1 MCATPVSWAPAFR
14 QQVVASS
21 SKGWSVFPH
30 RGQMRLQV
38 REGLGSSSVILPYPW
53 QASATGDA
61 LLRVRLIYQQVCAGQ
76 TLKGAAAI
84 VSGASSRTEH
94 GWASAIEQFEQHKKA
109 FGNAVSEATW
119 QGKYLPTLRI
129 AIDCLESRQPPCNAA
144 ELLDAVLIRWDPGS
158 RARQIAAQNLAQF
171 LNYCT
176 QRLHFKSCWMPPP
189 KLAGHVGQR
198 PRGVA
203 KRDGYP
209 MRDAQ
214 ILRLIDGLPRN
225 ESGNRWR
232 FAVQLMAT
240 YGLRPEELRYLV
252 LKPGVDGPLLWCT
265 YQKKGG
271 GGQTRPR
278 QLFALPVRD
287 LDRTAPNWN
296 LIGRLQIGEELPP
309 LGPSGRGGESANT
322 YLKRQEIWTQLK
334 AEAAAYGEV
343 LVPYSLRHRYS
354 YEGHRLGIAPKDLSQ
369 AMGHSLECHLRA
381 YARFTSNETAN
392 AFAEATTRFEKTLE
406 LKISNSSHS
415 CQPAH
420 GIAFE

>member
-1 MCATPVSWAPAFR
+1 MCAAPVSWAKAFR
-14 QQVVASS
+14 QQLVASS
-21 SKGWSVFPH
+21 AKGWSVFPH
-30 RGQMRLQV
+30 RDQMRLQV
-38 REGLGSSSVILPYPW
+38 REGQGSSSVMLPYPW
-53 QASATGDA
+53 LASATGDA

-76 TLKGAAAI
+76 TLKGAAEI
-84 VSGASSRTEH
+84 VNGSSSRTEH
-94 GWASAIEQFEQHKKA
+94 CWADAVARFEQHKRS

-119 QGKYLPTLRI
+119 GGKYLPTLQI
-129 AIDCLESRQPPCNAA
+129 ALGCLESRHPPSNAA

-158 RARQIAAQNLAQF
+158 RSRQIAAQNLAQF

-189 KLAGHVGQR
+189 KLAAHVGQR

-209 MRDAQ
+209 LRDAQ
-214 ILRLIDGLPRN
+214 ILRLVDGLPSN
-225 ESGNRWR
+225 ESGARWR

-252 LKPGVDGPLLWCT
+252 FKPGLKGPQLWCT

-278 QLFALPVRD
+278 QLFPLPIRD
-287 LDRTAPNWN
+287 LDGRAADWN
-296 LIGRLQIGEELPP
+296 LIGRLQLREELPP
-309 LGPSGRGGESANT
+309 LGPPGRGGEAANT
-322 YLKRQEIWTQLK
+322 YLKRQRIWQQLRV
-334 AEAAAYGEV
+334 EAATFGEV

-354 YEGHRLGIAPKDLSQ
+354 CEGHRLGIAAKDLSQ

-381 YARFTSNETAN
+381 YARFTSSETAN
-392 AFAEATTRFEKTLE
+392 AFAAATSRLE
-406 LKISNSSHS
+406 ESVARATGTSQL
-415 CQPAH
+415 
-420 GIAFE
+420 

>member
-1 MCATPVSWAPAFR
+1 M
-14 QQVVASS
+14 VASS
-21 SKGWSVFPH
+21 AKGWNVFPH
-30 RGQMRLQV
+30 RGQIRLQV
-38 REGLGSSSVILPYPW
+38 REEQGSSSVILPYSW

-76 TLKGAAAI
+76 TLKGAAEI
-84 VSGASSRTEH
+84 VNGASSRTEH
-94 GWASAIEQFEQHKKA
+94 DWASAIERFEQHKKS

-119 QGKYLPTLRI
+119 RAKYHPTLRI
-129 AIDCLESRQPPCNAA
+129 ALDCLDARQPPCNAD

-158 RARQIAAQNLAQF
+158 RSRQIAAQNLAQF

-189 KLAGHVGQR
+189 KLASHVGQK

-209 MRDAQ
+209 LRDAQ
-214 ILRLIDGLPRN
+214 ILRLIDGLPTD
-225 ESGNRWR
+225 ESGIRWR

-252 LKPGVDGPLLWCT
+252 LKPGLDGPQLWCT

-271 GGQTRPR
+271 GGQTKPR
-278 QLFALPVRD
+278 QLFPLPVRD
-287 LDRTAPNWN
+287 LDGTSADWN
-296 LIGRLQIGEELPP
+296 LIGRLQLREELPL
-309 LGPSGRGGESANT
+309 LGAPGRGGEAANT
-322 YLKRQEIWTQLK
+322 YLKRKEIWQQLRIE
-334 AEAAAYGEV
+334 AEAFGEV

-354 YEGHRLGIAPKDLSQ
+354 YEGHRLGIAAKDLSQ

-381 YARFTSNETAN
+381 YAQFTSNETAN
-392 AFAEATTRFEKTLE
+392 AFAMATARLEAGLPVACHEGPPSE
-406 LKISNSSHS
+406 PN
-415 CQPAH
+415 QA
-420 GIAFE
+420 

>member
-1 MCATPVSWAPAFR
+1 MCAAPVSWAKPFR
-14 QQVVASS
+14 QQVQASS
-21 SKGWSVFPH
+21 AKGWSVFPH

-38 REGLGSSSVILPYPW
+38 RDGEGSSSVILPYPW

-76 TLKGAAAI
+76 TLKGAAEI
-84 VSGASSRTEH
+84 VNGASSRTEC
-94 GWASAIEQFEQHKKA
+94 GWAAAVERFERHKKS

-119 QGKYLPTLRI
+119 RGKYLPTLQI
-129 AIDCLESRQPPCNAA
+129 ALDCLGSRQPPSNAA

-158 RARQIAAQNLAQF
+158 RSRQIAAQNLSQF

-176 QRLHFKSCWMPPP
+176 QRLHFKGCWMPPP

-198 PRGVA
+198 PRGVS

-209 MRDAQ
+209 LRDAQ
-214 ILRLIDGLPRN
+214 ILRLLDGLPGN
-225 ESGNRWR
+225 ESGSRWK

-240 YGLRPEELRYLV
+240 FGLRPEELRYLV
-252 LKPGVDGPLLWCT
+252 LKPGLEGPQLWCT

-278 QLFALPVRD
+278 QLFSLPIRD
-287 LDRTAPNWN
+287 IDGTVPDWN
-296 LIGRLQIGEELPP
+296 LIGRLQLREDLPP
-309 LGPSGRGGESANT
+309 LGPTGRAGEAANT
-322 YLKRQEIWTQLK
+322 YLKRQFIWQQLR
-334 AEAAAYGEV
+334 AEAAAFGEV

-354 YEGHRLGIAPKDLSQ
+354 YEGHRLGISAKDLSQ

-381 YARFTSNETAN
+381 YARFTSNETAK
-392 AFAEATTRFEKTLE
+392 AFAAATARLEESLHATR
-406 LKISNSSHS
+406 
-415 CQPAH
+415 
-420 GIAFE
+420 